1 MDAPNALF
9 RTPLFRYALLL
20 LAVYLLGLNLYV
32 ANRFLIPFCTAALL
46 AMLMLPLCQ
55 RLEDWKLPRLAAILT
70 CLLLILVVLVG
81 VGLLLSV
88 QIINFVRDMPSLQG
102 QLESKLEGVQH
113 LIERL
118 TDVTANE
125 QIEFVKLRLSGALGA
140 TGLYLVNVLRTTTG
154 MMTTFVIILI
164 YTAFFLF
171 YRNRFVRVVLMIT
184 DREHHLFVRD
194 ILTQISQVTQRYLS
208 GVLTVMLILAT
219 LNTIGLTIIGIRQ
232 ALFFGVLAGLLNIIP
247 YIGTFLGGLI
257 PTLVALL
264 TYEGLTPALTV
275 AALFIGTQLLDNN
288 VLTPHIV
295 GGKVKVNALA
305 TIMALLIGSY
315 LWGIAGMILFIPLT
329 GIVKIIF
336 DNVGPLRP
344 FGYLIGDEAELT
356 EH

>member
-1 MDAPNALF
+1 MDTPNALF

-32 ANRFLIPFCTAALL
+32 ASRFLIPFCTAALL

-55 RLEDWKLPRLAAILT
+55 RLENWRLPRLAAILV
-70 CLLLILVVLVG
+70 CLLLILAILVG
-81 VGLLLSV
+81 IGLLLSI
-88 QIINFVRDMPSLQG
+88 QIINFVRDLPSLQG
-102 QLESKLEGVQH
+102 QLASKLEGVQH

-125 QIEFVKLRLSGALGA
+125 QVEFVKLRLSEALGA
-140 TGLYLVNVLRTTTG
+140 TGLYLVTMLKTATG
-154 MMTTFVIILI
+154 TMTTFVIILI

-171 YRNRFVRVVLMIT
+171 YRDRFTRFVFMVT
-184 DREHHLFVRD
+184 SREHHPFVRD
-194 ILTQISQVTQRYLS
+194 MLTQISQVTQRYLS
-208 GVLTVMLILAT
+208 GVLTVMFILAT
-219 LNTIGLTIIGIRQ
+219 LNTIGLTVIGIRQ

-264 TYEGLTPALTV
+264 TYESLMPALTV
-275 AALFIGTQLLDNN
+275 AALSIGTQFLDTN
-288 VLTPHIV
+288 VLTPYIV

-305 TIMALLIGSY
+305 TIMALLIGGY

-344 FGYLIGDEAELT
+344 FGYLIGDEAELN

>member
-1 MDAPNALF
+1 MDAPDALL

-32 ANRFLIPFCTAALL
+32 ASRFLIPFCTAALL

-55 RLEDWKLPRLAAILT
+55 RLETWKLPRLVAILI

-81 VGLLLSV
+81 IGLLLSV
-88 QIINFVRDMPSLQG
+88 QIINFVRDLPSLQG
-102 QLESKLEGVQH
+102 QLAGKLDGVQH

-125 QIEFVKLRLSGALGA
+125 QVEFVKRQLSGWLGA
-140 TGLYLVNVLRTTTG
+140 TGLYLVNLLRTATG
-154 MMTTFVIILI
+154 TITTFVIILI

-171 YRNRFVRVVLMIT
+171 YRDRFTRFVFMVTGRA
-184 DREHHLFVRD
+184 HHPFVRD
-194 ILTQISQVTQRYLS
+194 VLTQISQVTQCYLS

-219 LNTIGLTIIGIRQ
+219 LNTIGLTVIGIRQ

-264 TYEGLTPALTV
+264 TYQELTPALTV
-275 AALFIGTQLLDNN
+275 AALFIGTQFLDNN
-288 VLTPHIV
+288 FLTPYIV

-305 TIMALLIGSY
+305 TIMALLIGGY
-315 LWGIAGMILFIPLT
+315 LWGVAGMILFIPLT

-344 FGYLIGDEAELT
+344 FGYLIGDEAESN

>member
-1 MDAPNALF
+1 MDTPDALF

-20 LAVYLLGLNLYV
+20 LAVYLFGLNLYV
-32 ANRFLIPFCTAALL
+32 ASRFLIPFCTAALL
-46 AMLMLPLCQ
+46 ALLMLPLCQ
-55 RLEDWKLPRLAAILT
+55 RLEDWKLPRLAAILI

-81 VGLLLSV
+81 IGLLLSV
-88 QIINFVRDMPSLQG
+88 QIINFVRDLPSLQG
-102 QLESKLEGVQH
+102 QLASKLEGMQH
-113 LIERL
+113 LIEQL

-125 QIEFVKLRLSGALGA
+125 QIEFVKQRLSGALGA
-140 TGLYLVNVLRTTTG
+140 TGLYLVNVLRTATG
-154 MMTTFVIILI
+154 TITTFVIILI

-171 YRNRFVRVVLMIT
+171 YRDRFTRVVFMVT
-184 DREHHLFVRD
+184 DREYHPFVRD

-219 LNTIGLTIIGIRQ
+219 LNTIGLTVIGIRQ

-247 YIGTFLGGLI
+247 YIGTFMGGLI

-264 TYEGLTPALTV
+264 TYESLTPALTV
-275 AALFIGTQLLDNN
+275 GALFISTQFLDNN
-288 VLTPHIV
+288 FLTPYIV

-305 TIMALLIGSY
+305 TIMALLIGGY
-315 LWGIAGMILFIPLT
+315 LWGVAGMILFIPLT

-344 FGYLIGDEAELT
+344 FGYLIGDEAELN

>member
-1 MDAPNALF
+1 MDAPDALF

-20 LAVYLLGLNLYV
+20 LAVYLLGLNLY
-32 ANRFLIPFCTAALL
+32 AASQFLIPFCTAALL
-46 AMLMLPLCQ
+46 AMLMLPLCK
-55 RLEDWKLPRLAAILT
+55 RLENRIPRLAAILV
-70 CLLLILVVLVG
+70 CLLLILVVLGG
-81 VGLLLSV
+81 VGLLLSI
-88 QIINFVRDMPSLQG
+88 QIINFLRDLPSLQG
-102 QLESKLEGVQH
+102 QLASKLDGVQQI
-113 LIERL
+113 IERL

-125 QIEFVKLRLSGALGA
+125 QIEFVKQRLSGWLGA
-140 TGLYLVNVLRTTTG
+140 TGLYLVTVLRTATG
-154 MMTTFVIILI
+154 TMTTFVIILI

-171 YRNRFVRVVLMIT
+171 YRDRFTRVVFMVT
-184 DREHHLFVRD
+184 GREHHPFVRD

-219 LNTIGLTIIGIRQ
+219 LNTIGLTVIGIRQ

-275 AALFIGTQLLDNN
+275 AALFIGTQFLDNN
-288 VLTPHIV
+288 FLTPHIV

-315 LWGIAGMILFIPLT
+315 LWGVAGMILFIPLT

-344 FGYLIGDEAELT
+344 FGYLIGDEAELN